1 MKDFCLKK
9 FILFAY
15 VFTTNLSIA
24 TASRSPHNEGYNT
37 DYRYLKQ
44 IPYLSSLISNL
55 LNCLASYCHYY
66 LLLTMK
72 VSSKKSLPLPWK
84 NGGY

>member
-55 LNCLASYCHYY
+55 LNCLASHCHYY
-66 LLLTMK
+66 ELTNYESFINK
-72 VSSKKSLPLPWK
+72 RKSLRLPC
-84 NGGY
+84 